1 MRLTNS
7 ATVVSSRSMR
17 CSKCST
23 YRRTGSGVANQ
34 SDSLKGRVIEG
45 LDIEK
50 IKGALN

>member
-23 YRRTGSGVANQ
+23 YRRTGFGVANQ
-34 SDSLKGRVIEG
+34 SDPLKGRVIEG
-45 LDIEK
+45 LDIEM
-50 IKGALN
+50 IIVALS